1 MTVANAKSGSA
12 MQQVLDNLKDLPSG
26 TGAKDIDL
34 LFLRGIME
42 SPIVRSLAKA
52 HERLEEVK
60 LEAVQHNNVQLVME
74 ILDSLNNLPEKD
86 AAATELVEILQEP
99 HFKSLIEAHDKV
111 AAKCYEM
118 PQPVENSNPLPL
130 SSFMP
135 ADAVRMIG
143 IQKKA
148 GEPLGVTF
156 RVDRGDMVIARILHG
171 SSIDRQGMLHAG
183 DIIREVNGRE
193 VGTNPLE
200 LQELLR
206 DCSGTITLKVSPSY
220 RDTPTLPQVYLK
232 PQFNYN
238 PVTDNLIPCKEA
250 GLAFS
255 KGDILHVV
263 NKEDPNWW
271 QACKVVGGA
280 TGLIPSQLLEEKRKA
295 FVRRDWDSS
304 GTGRLCGTQAA
315 KKKKKKM
322 MYLTAK
328 NAEFDRYELQIYEEV
343 TKMPPFQR
351 KTLVLIGA
359 QGVGRR
365 SLKNRLIVINPLLYG
380 TTIPFTSRQPR
391 EEERDG
397 QNYCFVTREEME
409 KDIKDSRY
417 LEHGEY
423 DGNLYGTK
431 IDSIHEVVDAGRTC
445 ILDVN
450 PQALKMLKTAE
461 FMPFVVFIAAPEL
474 DTLRAMHKAVV
485 DAGLTTKLL
494 TENDLKKTVDE
505 SARIRRGYSHF
516 FDLTI
521 VNDNL
526 DKAFDQ
532 LQEAVEKL
540 FIEPQWVPV
549 SWVY

>member
-1 MTVANAKSGSA
+1 MPKKRVLLFWPHS
-12 MQQVLDNLKDLPSG
+12 MQQILDNLKEMPSG
-26 TGAKDIDL
+26 SGAKDIDL
-34 LFLRGIME
+34 IFLKGIME
-42 SPIVRSLAKA
+42 SPIVQSLAKA
-52 HERLEEVK
+52 HERLEEVQ
-60 LEAVQHNNVQLVME
+60 LQAVRDNNVELVSE

-86 AAATELVEILQEP
+86 AATAELTRILQEP
-99 HFKSLIEAHDKV
+99 HFKSLIETHDKV

-118 PQPVENSNPLPL
+118 PDATENSNSVLT
-130 SSFMP
+130 SSLMP

-148 GEPLGVTF
+148 AEPLGVTF
-156 RVDRGDMVIARILHG
+156 RVVQGEMVIARILHG
-171 SSIDRQGMLHAG
+171 SSIDRQGMLHTG

-193 VGTNPLE
+193 VGSDPNE

-206 DCSGTITLKVSPSY
+206 ECSGSITLKVLPSY
-220 RDTPTLPQVYLK
+220 KDAPAPPQIYLK
-232 PQFNYN
+232 SHFNYN
-238 PVTDNLIPCKEA
+238 PTTDTLIPCKEA
-250 GLAFS
+250 GLSFS

-271 QACKVVGGA
+271 QARKIVGGA
-280 TGLIPSQLLEEKRKA
+280 TGLIPSQFLEERRKA
-295 FVRRDWDSS
+295 FVKRDEDISD
-304 GTGRLCGTQAA
+304 
-315 KKKKKKM
+315 
-322 MYLTAK
+322 
-328 NAEFDRYELQIYEEV
+328 NEFDRYELQIYEEV
-343 TKMPPFQR
+343 AKMPPFQR
-351 KTLVLIGA
+351 KTLILIGA

-365 SLKNRLIVINPLLYG
+365 SLKNRLIVMNPLRYG
-380 TTIPFTSRQPR
+380 TTVPFTSRRPR
-391 EEERDG
+391 EEELDG
-397 QNYCFVTREEME
+397 QNYCFVQREEME

-431 IDSIHEVVDAGRTC
+431 IDSIHEVVNAGRTC

-450 PQALKMLKTAE
+450 PQALKVLKTAE
-461 FMPFVVFIAAPEL
+461 FMPYVVFIAAPEL

-505 SARIRRGYSHF
+505 SARIRRAYSHF

-526 DKAFDQ
+526 DKAFDK
-532 LQEAVEKL
+532 LQEDVERL
-540 FIEPQWVPV
+540 FIEPQWVPI

>member
-12 MQQVLDNLKDLPSG
+12 MQQILDNLKDLPVG

-34 LFLRGIME
+34 IFLRGVIE

-52 HERLEEVK
+52 HERLEEKK
-60 LEAVQHNNVQLVME
+60 LEAVRDDNIQLVTD
-74 ILDSLNNLPEKD
+74 ILSSLGGLSENNT
-86 AAATELVEILQEP
+86 AAAELAKILQEP
-99 HFKSLIEAHDKV
+99 HFQSLIEAHDQV

-118 PQPVENSNPLPL
+118 PASTVNNDVTTT
-130 SSFMP
+130 SFMP
-135 ADAVRMIG
+135 ADAFRIIG

-156 RVDRGDMVIARILHG
+156 RVENRDLVIARILHG
-171 SSIDRQGMLHAG
+171 SSIDRQGMLHTG

-193 VGTNPLE
+193 VSCNPQE
-200 LQELLR
+200 LQEALKAS
-206 DCSGTITLKVSPSY
+206 SGSITMKVVPSY
-220 RDTPTLPQVYLK
+220 RDTPAPPQVYLK
-232 PQFNYN
+232 PHFNYN
-238 PVTDNLIPCKEA
+238 PAADNLIPCKEA
-250 GLAFS
+250 GLAFA
-255 KGDILHVV
+255 KGEILHVV
-263 NKEDPNWW
+263 NREDPNWW
-271 QACKVVGGA
+271 QARKVVGEG
-280 TGLIPSQLLEEKRKA
+280 TGLIPSQFLEEKRKA
-295 FVRRDWDSS
+295 FVRRDWDTS
-304 GTGRLCGTQAA
+304 GLLCGIRMS
-315 KKKKKKM
+315 KKKKKKI
-322 MYLTAK
+322 MYLTSK

-351 KTLVLIGA
+351 KTLILIGA

-365 SLKNRLIVINPLLYG
+365 SLKNRLIVMNPFRYG
-380 TTIPFTSRQPR
+380 TTVPFTSRPAR

-397 QNYCFVTREEME
+397 QNYCFVSREQME
-409 KDIKDSRY
+409 RDIKDSRY

-431 IDSIHEVVDAGRTC
+431 IDSIHEVVQAGRTC

-450 PQALKMLKTAE
+450 PQALKVLKTAE

-505 SARIRRGYSHF
+505 SARIRRAYSHY

-526 DKAFDQ
+526 DKAFDK
-532 LQEAVEKL
+532 LQDVVERL
-540 FIEPQWVPV
+540 FEEPQWVPV

>member
-12 MQQVLDNLKDLPSG
+12 MQQILDNLKDLPAG
-26 TGAKDIDL
+26 TAAKDIDL
-34 LFLRGIME
+34 IFLRGVIE

-52 HERLEEVK
+52 HERLEEKK
-60 LEAVQHNNVQLVME
+60 LQAVRDDNIQLVTE
-74 ILDSLNNLPEKD
+74 ILSSLGDLSDKNS
-86 AAATELVEILQEP
+86 AAAELAKILQEP
-99 HFKSLIEAHDKV
+99 HFQSLIEAHDKV

-118 PQPVENSNPLPL
+118 PASTVSNDVTTT
-130 SSFMP
+130 SFMP
-135 ADAVRMIG
+135 ADAFRIIG

-156 RVDRGDMVIARILHG
+156 RIENGDLVIARILHG
-171 SSIDRQGMLHAG
+171 SSIDRQGMLHTG

-193 VGTNPLE
+193 VSCNPQE
-200 LQELLR
+200 LQEVLKAS
-206 DCSGTITLKVSPSY
+206 SGSITLKVVPSY
-220 RDTPTLPQVYLK
+220 RDTPAPPQVFLK
-232 PQFNYN
+232 PHFNYN
-238 PVTDNLIPCKEA
+238 PATDNLIPCKEA
-250 GLAFS
+250 GLAFT
-255 KGDILHVV
+255 KGEILHVV
-263 NKEDPNWW
+263 NREDPNWW
-271 QACKVVGGA
+271 QARKVVGEG
-280 TGLIPSQLLEEKRKA
+280 TGLIPSQFLEEKRKA
-295 FVRRDWDSS
+295 FVRRDWDTS
-304 GTGRLCGTQAA
+304 GLLCGMRLSR
-315 KKKKKKM
+315 KKKKKI
-322 MYLTAK
+322 MYLTSK

-365 SLKNRLIVINPLLYG
+365 SLKNRLIVMNPLRYG
-380 TTIPFTSRQPR
+380 TTVPFTSRPAR

-397 QNYCFVTREEME
+397 QNYCFVTREQME
-409 KDIKDSRY
+409 KDIKDSKY

-423 DGNLYGTK
+423 DGNLYGTN
-431 IDSIHEVVDAGRTC
+431 IDSIHEVVQAGRTC

-450 PQALKMLKTAE
+450 PQALKVLKTAE

-494 TENDLKKTVDE
+494 TESDLKKTVDE
-505 SARIRRGYSHF
+505 SARIRRAYSHY

-526 DKAFDQ
+526 DKAFDK
-532 LQEAVEKL
+532 LQDVVERL
-540 FIEPQWVPV
+540 FEEPQWVPV

>member
-1 MTVANAKSGSA
+1 MMVANAKSGKA
-12 MQQVLDNLKDLPSG
+12 MQQVLDNLKYLPSG
-26 TGAKDIDL
+26 SGAKDIDL
-34 LFLRGIME
+34 IFLRGIME

-52 HERLEEVK
+52 HERLEEVTLK
-60 LEAVQHNNVQLVME
+60 AVREDNVQLVTE
-74 ILDSLNNLPEKD
+74 ILDSLNNLPEND
-86 AAATELVEILQEP
+86 ATAAELVQILQEP
-99 HFKSLIEAHDKV
+99 HFQSLIEAHDKV
-111 AAKCYEM
+111 AAKCYET
-118 PQPVENSNPLPL
+118 PRTAADSNASLA
-130 SSFMP
+130 SSLAP

-156 RVDRGDMVIARILHG
+156 RVERGEMVIARILHDG
-171 SSIDRQGMLHAG
+171 SIDRQGLLHTG
-183 DIIREVNGRE
+183 DVIREVNGRE
-193 VGTNPLE
+193 VGQSPHD
-200 LQELLR
+200 LQELLG
-206 DCSGTITLKVSPSY
+206 DCSGSVTLTVLPSY
-220 RDTPTLPQVYLK
+220 RDTPAPPQVYLK
-232 PQFNYN
+232 SHFNYN
-238 PVTDNLIPCKEA
+238 PATDNLTPCKEA

-271 QACKVVGGA
+271 QARKVVGGA
-280 TGLIPSQLLEEKRKA
+280 TGLIPSQFLEEKRKA
-295 FVRRDWDSS
+295 FVKRDSS
-304 GTGRLCGTQAA
+304 GTGMICGTA
-315 KKKKKKM
+315 KKKKKKL
-322 MYLTAK
+322 MYLTSK

-343 TKMPPFQR
+343 AKMPPFQR

-365 SLKNRLIVINPLLYG
+365 SLKNRLTVMNPLRYG
-380 TTIPFTSRQPR
+380 TTVPFTSRRPR

-397 QNYCFVTREEME
+397 QNYCFVTREVME
-409 KDIKDSRY
+409 TDIRENRY

-423 DGNLYGTK
+423 DANLYGTK
-431 IDSIHEVVDAGRTC
+431 IDSIHEVVAAGRTC

-450 PQALKMLKTAE
+450 PQALKVLKTAE

-474 DTLRAMHKAVV
+474 DTLRAMHTAVI

-505 SARIRRGYSHF
+505 SARIRRAYSHY

-526 DKAFDQ
+526 DKAFDT
-532 LQEAVEKL
+532 LQGAVERL
-540 FIEPQWVPV
+540 VIEPQWVPV